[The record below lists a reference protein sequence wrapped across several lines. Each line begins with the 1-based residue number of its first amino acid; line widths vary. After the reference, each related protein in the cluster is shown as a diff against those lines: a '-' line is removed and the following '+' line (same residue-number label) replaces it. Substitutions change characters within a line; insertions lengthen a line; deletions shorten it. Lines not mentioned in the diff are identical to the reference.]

1 MIWSI
6 KMLKKL
12 FVSFS
17 YIFHPVFI
25 SFYAVLFSIYFGQKD
40 LSSSQKFDLLFYT
53 ILYTFCIPIAFIY
66 VLKVIK
72 KANSVMLYTIS
83 ERKIPLFFQLILTF
97 VLFQKIYTI
106 DYLPEIHYFFV
117 ASFFSI
123 FIAFVFLFLNIKT
136 SLHLMAASGLLFFE
150 IVVCIQNNSNIVGL
164 IAVTFLVVVL
174 VAISRLVLKAHTLQE
189 LFIGFLVGG
198 APQFLSFYF

>member
-1 MIWSI
+1 MSI
-6 KMLKKL
+6 
-12 FVSFS
+12 
-17 YIFHPVFI
+17 
-25 SFYAVLFSIYFGQKD
+25 YAVLFSIYCCPKE
-40 LSSSQKFDLLFYT
+40 LSSIQKFDLLFYT
-53 ILYTFCIPIAFIY
+53 ILYTCCIPIVFIY

-72 KANSVMLYTIS
+72 KANSLMLYTIS

-106 DYLPEIHYFFV
+106 DHLPEIHFFFV

-150 IVVCIQNNSNIVGL
+150 IVVSMQNNMNILGL
-164 IAVTFLVVVL
+164 IAFTFLVVVL
-174 VAISRLVLKAHTLQE
+174 VAVSRLVLKAHTLQE